1 MDELR
6 VPPHSQEAEE
16 GVLACCLLD
25 SSVYDDL
32 ATTLNGDT
40 FYVERH
46 KLVWQAMGKLL
57 GDGKG
62 LDEVNLLEQLTKDG
76 NLDAVGGLP
85 AIYTIQDAAETT
97 LQASTWASIV
107 RSKWQLRSTIRS
119 CREAIEASYGQ
130 EGEADDITSRL
141 EADIIGIHKDAQEDS
156 TIAKAT
162 KEVWAEIESMR
173 DGTYV
178 ARGLKFGIPSIDE
191 HLPHGMEP
199 GTITVLSAPSSC
211 GKSQLAI
218 NVAMRHAIQDGM
230 SVGYCSYEM
239 LSQQLA
245 RRMLRISSGVDLGR
259 VADGVANRSELAAL
273 EETRLKLENCN
284 ILTDHLH
291 YKVEN
296 LSSLARQWKRKH
308 NIGLLVVDYLQLL
321 ESPNSKM
328 SSVESMAHNSKSL
341 KRLALDLGIP
351 SVVLSQVNKEA
362 EKRLVFNPEKGLVHQ
377 DLIGSSSIYQDADN
391 IFIFWPKEGDADA
404 SRKVDPNGKPYMEM
418 RGHFAKER
426 EGTRGKR
433 FDFKF
438 IEQKGRFN

>member
-6 VPPHSQEAEE
+6 VPPHNLEAEE
-16 GVLACCLLD
+16 GVLACCLID
-25 SSVYDDL
+25 SSVYDDIAINL
-32 ATTLNGDT
+32 SDDM

-46 KLVWQAMGKLL
+46 KLLWESMGKLL

-62 LDEVNLLEQLTKDG
+62 LDEVNLLEQLKKDG
-76 NLDAVGGLP
+76 NLDAVGGLST
-85 AIYTIQDAAETT
+85 IYSIQDRADTT
-97 LQASTWASIV
+97 LQAATWASIV
-107 RSKWQLRSTIRS
+107 ASKWRLRATIRS

-130 EGEADDITSRL
+130 EGEPEDVTAQL
-141 EADIIGIHKDAQEDS
+141 EANIVSINKDAQEDS

-178 ARGLKFGIPSIDE
+178 ARGLKFGIPTIDE

-218 NVAMRHAIQDGM
+218 NVAMRQAIQDGM

-245 RRMLRISSGVDLGR
+245 RRMLRISSGIDLGR
-259 VADGVANRSELAAL
+259 VADGVANRSELVAL
-273 EETRLKLENCN
+273 EETRVKLENCN

-308 NIGLLVVDYLQLL
+308 NIGLLVIDYLQLL

-328 SSVESMAHNSKSL
+328 SSVESVAHNSKCL

-351 SVVLSQVNKEA
+351 LMVLSQVNKEA
-362 EKRLVFNPEKGLVHQ
+362 EKRLVFNPDKGLIHQ
-377 DLIGSSSIYQDADN
+377 DLIGSSSIFQDADN
-391 IFIFWPKEGDADA
+391 IFMFWPKEGDADA
-404 SRKVDPNGKPYMEM
+404 SRKIDQGGRPYMEM

-438 IEQKGRFN
+438 IEKKGRFN